1 MLRIIKEDVNNIQ
14 SLYSQILK
22 ACEESGNTVMVDL
35 YNKSWKDYEKN
46 TNYPCKPA
54 FEKIIKI
61 YMKDNN
67 VNINEFNVDDFID
80 WLELE
85 EHNHLG
91 ALVFNYFEDF
101 KITDIRCIYECDPKF
116 KNALDKV
123 FKEYRYMDENG
134 VDLCLSEV
142 DSDKVKELKR
152 NVSRKQVALKDAQ
165 DDIKDQKDFGNLT
178 SEDEKSLKNYEKH
191 LQRKLQDAID
201 EYDKEY
207 ARVLK
212 CRTKADPYTLL
223 RALFKDGV
231 SYYDEITDKEV
242 IDYSNLNKTVS
253 DVYKVYKS
261 LNESLL
267 KEFVENEI
275 VPVEEEEKDI
285 ETDSKEDVKDE
296 TVDTT
301 STENSDVS
309 SNETSKEESSAV
321 VADSQMLKSL
331 INDFWC
337 TVDNINSIK
346 ISFTSK
352 NEQVENILNSII
364 DDITI
369 NIGMLNKVLQIIDI
383 NSNDLLK
390 KGEEKAEDIIK
401 A

>member
-1 MLRIIKEDVNNIQ
+1 MLRRIKEDVNNIQ
-14 SLYSQILK
+14 SLYSEILK

-46 TNYPCKPA
+46 TSYPCKPA

-123 FKEYRYMDENG
+123 FKDIPYIDENG
-134 VDLCLSEV
+134 IDLCLSEV
-142 DSDKVKELKR
+142 DSHKLKELKR
-152 NVSRKQVALKDAQ
+152 EVIRKESDLRDAQ
-165 DDIKDQKDFGNLT
+165 DDIKYKKDFGKLAPQ
-178 SEDEKSLKNYEKH
+178 EEKRLKNYEKD
-191 LQRKLQDAID
+191 LQDAIN

-242 IDYSNLNKTVS
+242 IDYDNLNKTVY

-275 VPVEEEEKDI
+275 VPAEEEEKDI
-285 ETDSKEDVKDE
+285 ETDSKEEVKDQ
-296 TVDTT
+296 TT
-301 STENSDVS
+301 DNNSTETSDVS
-309 SNETSKEESSAV
+309 SNETSEETINV
-321 VADSQMLKSL
+321 TADSQMVKSL
-331 INDFWC
+331 VTNLWDI
-337 TVDNINSIK
+337 VDNINSVK
-346 ISFTSK
+346 ISFNSK

-364 DDITI
+364 DDMTI
-369 NIGMLNKVLQIIDI
+369 NIGMLNKVLQIIDVT
-383 NSNDLLK
+383 SNDLLK

>member
-1 MLRIIKEDVNNIQ
+1 MLRRIKEDVNNIQ
-14 SLYSQILK
+14 SLYSEILK

-46 TNYPCKPA
+46 TSYPCKPA

-123 FKEYRYMDENG
+123 FKDIPYMDENG
-134 VDLCLSEV
+134 IDLCLSEV
-142 DSDKVKELKR
+142 DSHKLKELKR
-152 NVSRKQVALKDAQ
+152 EVIRKESDLRDAQ
-165 DDIKDQKDFGNLT
+165 DDIKYKKDFGKLAPQ
-178 SEDEKSLKNYEKH
+178 EEKRLKNYEKD
-191 LQRKLQDAID
+191 LQDAIN

-242 IDYSNLNKTVS
+242 IDYDNLNKTVY

-275 VPVEEEEKDI
+275 VPAEEEEKDI
-285 ETDSKEDVKDE
+285 ETDSKEEVKDQ
-296 TVDTT
+296 TT
-301 STENSDVS
+301 DNNSTETSDVS
-309 SNETSKEESSAV
+309 SNETSEETINV
-321 VADSQMLKSL
+321 TADSQMVKSL
-331 INDFWC
+331 VTNLWDI
-337 TVDNINSIK
+337 VDNINSVK
-346 ISFTSK
+346 ISFNSK

-364 DDITI
+364 DDMTI
-369 NIGMLNKVLQIIDI
+369 NIGMLNKVLQIIDVT
-383 NSNDLLK
+383 SNDLLK